1 MTTFYLSNM
10 ISVEKVDKRTKYERF
25 DAFLSD
31 KGRLIYSAP
40 FRRMQQK
47 AQVFSLESNSA
58 VRSRLSHSLEVAHIG
73 AYISHAITKEIKS
86 EENQTNQNKKF
97 WTEHELSIN
106 TIVETTCLMHDI
118 GNPPF
123 GHFGESTICE
133 WFKDDERIAHILHK
147 AEIISDRQNLCDCI
161 KQKLFL
167 SDFTMF
173 DGNPQA
179 IRIATKL
186 QGDDGLTG
194 LNFTYTQIASSLKY
208 TFGGCNFKKDK
219 DNHLSSKLG
228 YFSTEEDIIKSTWKN
243 LGIPHNGRH
252 PLTFIM
258 EAADDISY
266 CTSDIDDGIE
276 NKVVT
281 GKALFDFINDKT
293 KNSKITDP
301 DAISIIEICAGKQNN
316 KKISQFT
323 EFKTNLSKRLVSKA
337 AKRFY
342 ENFENIM
349 NFKFTEPLLNEKEE
363 DGGILHI
370 LNLVKEFTREH
381 IFNHADVEMV
391 ELSGHSIITG
401 ILNSY
406 RPILELS
413 DTEFRKLINRGKSDV
428 SKVAQRLFRTLP
440 EKYVKSFKAQI
451 DKGVD
456 DKYIEWNLRAHLI
469 IDFISGMTDQFA
481 LELYQSLA
489 GIKVR

>member
-1 MTTFYLSNM
+1 MGTYSLSKM
-10 ISVEKVDKRTKYERF
+10 ISVEKVDKRSKYDRF

-73 AYISHAITKEIKS
+73 AYIAHAITKEIES
-86 EENQTNQNKKF
+86 EKIELSDNKNF
-97 WTEHELSIN
+97 WVEHQLSIN
-106 TIVETTCLMHDI
+106 TIVETTCLMHDV

-123 GHFGESTICE
+123 GHFGESTIAE
-133 WFKDDERIAHILHK
+133 WFKDDNRLSSILYK
-147 AEIISDRQNLCDCI
+147 SGVITENQPLSNCI
-161 KQKLFL
+161 KNKISLN
-167 SDFTMF
+167 DFTMF

-208 TFGGCNFKKDK
+208 TYGGSNFIKDK
-219 DNHLSSKLG
+219 KNHLSSKLG
-228 YFSTEEDIIKSTWKN
+228 YFSTEEEIINKTWET
-243 LGIPHNGRH
+243 LGIPKNGRH

-276 NKVVT
+276 NEVVT
-281 GKALFDFINDKT
+281 EESFFNYIISETEKLN
-293 KNSKITDP
+293 NLDP
-301 DAISIIEICAGKQNN
+301 NISSILEICNGIQKNP
-316 KKISQFT
+316 KISLFT
-323 EFKTNLSKRLVSKA
+323 EFKTNLSKELVSRA
-337 AKRFY
+337 AK
-342 ENFENIM
+342 NFHANFDKIM
-349 NFKFTEPLLNEKEE
+349 KFEYSSPLLNESE
-363 DGGILHI
+363 DSNGII
-370 LNLVKEFTREH
+370 LILKLIKEFTREN
-381 IFNHADVEMV
+381 IFNHADVEMI
-391 ELSGHSIITG
+391 ELAGHSIITG

-406 RPILELS
+406 QPLMELKAY
-413 DTEFRKLINRGKSDV
+413 EFKSLINKEKNDT

-440 EKYVKSFKAQI
+440 EKCLKSYKAQVNFELLNI
-451 DKGVD
+451 HS
-456 DKYIEWNLRAHLI
+456 EWNLRAHLI

-481 LELYQSLA
+481 LDLYQSLA